1 MSADTAMVAER
12 PIHLVVVELH
22 HHSELIRNL
31 AQVVVH
37 APFTLSLVTIPD
49 VFEKTGLSIADNEEW
64 LSVYL
69 KCQDESVAGFLE
81 RSAPVFASA
90 DLMYFNTARHFWK
103 ELADSR
109 FSAPAILRVHNVH
122 CDLAPASHFNRPVVN
137 ALSILS
143 HLIRKVWIGGEWRDK
158 KRFLNRINY
167 FMFPNQVITDYVQAN
182 SWVEEERILSP
193 VLPFGFLGESGELDD
208 GAEQVS
214 RPVTIAVTG
223 KVTNSKKDFRLV
235 YLALKR
241 CLDRLDLPV
250 RLILLG
256 NAGGKQAAPILA
268 DFRSLESD
276 KFILE
281 YSTDYVPAEEFEE
294 KVQRVDFLV
303 APIKVDTHFRKYH
316 EVYGKSKMSG
326 IENDILLHRK
336 PSLVISGYD
345 VGSPLDRV
353 VEYFEPDPDSL
364 AESLVRWINGQVFE
378 QRKSEFLSMD
388 AYLPEVIAER
398 FYQLCK
404 TITE

>member
-1 MSADTAMVAER
+1 MSQGPNNVSER
-12 PIHLVVVELH
+12 RIHLVVVELH

-31 AQVVVH
+31 AQVIIH
-37 APFTLSLVTIPD
+37 APFTLSLVTTSE
-49 VFEKTGLSIADNEEW
+49 VFEKTGLSAADNEGW
-64 LSVYL
+64 MSVYL
-69 KCQDESVAGFLE
+69 KEQNESVAEFLE

-90 DLMYFNTARHFWK
+90 DLMYFNTVRHFWR

-109 FSAPAILRVHNVH
+109 FSAPAILRVHNIH

-167 FMFPNQVITDYVQAN
+167 FMFPNQAITDYVQAN
-182 SWVEEERILSP
+182 SWVEEERILPP
-193 VLPFGFLGESGELDD
+193 VLPFGFLGDSTEPDD
-208 GAEQVS
+208 VHKQEARS
-214 RPVTIAVTG
+214 VTIAVTG

-241 CLDRLDLPV
+241 CLDRLDRPV

-256 NAGGKQAAPILA
+256 NAGGKQAAPILE

-276 KFILE
+276 KFSVE
-281 YSTDYVPAEEFEE
+281 YSSDYVPAEEFEE

-353 VEYFEPDPDSL
+353 VDYFEPDPDSL
-364 AESLVRWINGQVFE
+364 AESLVRWINERVFE
-378 QRKSEFLSMD
+378 QRKAEFRSMD
-388 AYLPEVIAER
+388 AYRPEVIAER
-398 FYQLCK
+398 FHQLCRTLVK
-404 TITE
+404 